1 MYYGWLMQLEES
13 ASFVHTC
20 MESSY
25 IVYSEHLNHTH
36 IHCVCVYVCM
46 TELEDSRWWMWSL
59 CFAKLY
65 LWGLKMGGSMASA
78 FSMSW
83 N

>member
-46 TELEDSRWWMWSL
+46 TELEDSRWWM
-59 CFAKLY
+59 
-65 LWGLKMGGSMASA
+65 
-78 FSMSW
+78 
-83 N
+83 